1 MKIATTPMPRS
12 DMVGQPVLGP
22 VVDSIQLSVNLTMG
36 VLKQKICLLGTFAVG
51 KTSLVQRF
59 VNDRFSDK
67 YLTTIG
73 ISISKK
79 LMPPV
84 HGGHAGSAAQHEFLI
99 WDVAGLEKFDPVAL
113 NYFRGASGAL
123 AIADLTRPET
133 VDELAAIGNKFLSV
147 NPKAALVTIG
157 NKIDLMKDR
166 TDTFSDYKRLAAD
179 FGSELILTS
188 AKTGER
194 VEEAFQLLSQNIEPR

>member
-1 MKIATTPMPRS
+1 
-12 DMVGQPVLGP
+12 
-22 VVDSIQLSVNLTMG
+22 MG
-36 VLKQKICLLGTFAVG
+36 VLKRKICLLGTFAVG

-79 LMPPV
+79 QMPPV
-84 HGGHAGSAAQHEFLI
+84 GGGQAGSAAHHELLI
-99 WDVAGLEKFDPVAL
+99 WDIAGLEKFDPVVM

-123 AIADLTRPET
+123 AVADLTRKET
-133 VDELAAIGNKFLSV
+133 VDELAIICNKFLSV
-147 NPKAALVTIG
+147 NPSAALVIIG
-157 NKIDLMKDR
+157 NKFDLIEDRKDS
-166 TDTFSDYKRLAAD
+166 FSDYQLLAAD

-194 VEEAFQLLSQNIEPR
+194 VEEAFHRLSHKIELPDG

>member
-1 MKIATTPMPRS
+1 
-12 DMVGQPVLGP
+12 
-22 VVDSIQLSVNLTMG
+22 MG
-36 VLKQKICLLGTFAVG
+36 VIKRKICLLGTFAVG

-99 WDVAGLEKFDPVAL
+99 WDIAGLEKFDPVVM

-123 AIADLTRPET
+123 AVADLTRPET
-133 VDELAAIGNKFLSV
+133 VDELATIGDQFLSV
-147 NPKAALVTIG
+147 NPRAALVIIG
-157 NKIDLMKDR
+157 NKFDLIEDR
-166 TDTFSDYKRLAAD
+166 SDTFSDYQLLAAD
-179 FGSELILTS
+179 FGSALILTS

-194 VEEAFQLLSQNIEPR
+194 VEEAFHLLSQKIEPPNG

>member
-1 MKIATTPMPRS
+1 MLGS
-12 DMVGQPVLGP
+12 DMASQPVPIP
-22 VVDSIQLSVNLTMG
+22 VVYSIQLSVNFTMG
-36 VLKQKICLLGTFAVG
+36 VLKKKICLLGTFAVG

-73 ISISKK
+73 ISVSKK

-84 HGGHAGSAAQHEFLI
+84 DSGETGGTAQHPFLI
-99 WDVAGLEKFDPVAL
+99 WDIAGLEKFDPVVM

-133 VDELAAIGNKFLSV
+133 ADELAAIGNKFLSV
-147 NPKAALVTIG
+147 NPKAALVAIG
-157 NKIDLMKDR
+157 NKLDLMNDR

-194 VEEAFQLLSQNIEPR
+194 VEEAFQLLSRKIEMLHG